1 VRFVGASS
9 MVYTIDVVDFYN
21 VGAAYPRPANYVSV
35 GDFGADPSGQKDSF
49 NAFNQAIA
57 AGASKGQGVWIP
69 VGYYTFSSKIT
80 VPNQVTIRG
89 AGPWYSV
96 LNGYDFGFF
105 GAPSK
110 GVSLFDFSVFGRTRT
125 RIDSETSSGV
135 GGSLSS
141 SLVQNLW
148 IEHNKCGMW
157 LDGPFDSL
165 HITGMTIRNTFADGI
180 NFHQGVTNSMVEQST
195 IRNVGD
201 DVLAMWPE
209 NPGTYSKNVF
219 QFNTLQLPTLANN
232 IAIYGGSDNSA
243 TDNLCL
249 DTIVTGAG
257 LQTGTR
263 FGSVA
268 LGGTTTFARNTL
280 IRTGTPDMYNPSS
293 AGNGAIWLFADSG
306 PIDTPVVFDTIT
318 IIDAYYQA
326 VMFYQGQVSNENF
339 TNIQIN
345 GATIVWEERVTGSIY
360 ASNVVAQGITKAGAW
375 NCGLKFTI
383 TEGPGNSWPNTTV
396 CN

>member
-1 VRFVGASS
+1 
-9 MVYTIDVVDFYN
+9 
-21 VGAAYPRPANYVSV
+21 
-35 GDFGADPSGQKDSF
+35 
-49 NAFNQAIA
+49 
-57 AGASKGQGVWIP
+57 
-69 VGYYTFSSKIT
+69 
-80 VPNQVTIRG
+80 
-89 AGPWYSV
+89 
-96 LNGYDFGFF
+96 
-105 GAPSK
+105 
-110 GVSLFDFSVFGRTRT
+110 
-125 RIDSETSSGV
+125 
-135 GGSLSS
+135 
-141 SLVQNLW
+141 
-148 IEHNKCGMW
+148 
-157 LDGPFDSL
+157 
-165 HITGMTIRNTFADGI
+165 
-180 NFHQGVTNSMVEQST
+180 
-195 IRNVGD
+195 VGD

-209 NPGTYSKNVF
+209 NPGTYGKNVF

-293 AGNGAIWLFADSG
+293 NGNGAIWLFADSG
-306 PIDTPVVFDTIT
+306 PINTPVIFDTIT
-318 IIDAYYQA
+318 ITDAYYQA

-339 TNIQIN
+339 TNIQVN
-345 GATIVWEERVTGSIY
+345 GAKIMWEERVTGSIY
-360 ASNVVAQGITKAGAW
+360 AAKVVATNISEAGSW

-383 TEGPGNSWPNTTV
+383 TQGPGNSWPDTNV